1 MNIPELLDELKFY
14 LVEHAMDRA
23 KALDNIQGIA
33 FTYNEHIMKVLLYG
47 NMSTDWKDEIYNHLF
62 RISKYKLRNGKG
74 VPRSVIERNLILDY
88 VESYSE
94 FIDFIDGI
102 YDTMTQR
109 DKYPATDIEY
119 NNLYY
124 KYVEFNNKVLDLV
137 SSNTFSYN
145 AYLDIFNILT
155 EE

>member
-14 LVEHAMDRA
+14 LVEHAMDRV

-47 NMSTDWKDEIYNHLF
+47 NLSTDWKDEIYNHLF

-74 VPRSVIERNLILDY
+74 VPKSVIERNLILDY
-88 VESYSE
+88 IESYEE

-109 DKYPATDIEY
+109 DKYPETYIDY
-119 NNLYY
+119 YNLYD
-124 KYVEFNNKVLDLV
+124 KYQEFNNKVLDLIA
-137 SSNTFSYN
+137 SNSFNYNNYLNTFKV
-145 AYLDIFNILT
+145 LI